1 MLALLLCRKRQP
13 GWITCCVY
21 LSVFLV
27 ITTVGKTGGLGG
39 AANTPQAIAKRY
51 STGGVALKLENV
63 DKFWGIKH
71 EIAK

>member
-1 MLALLLCRKRQP
+1 MVVQNEKLFDVKSIQKCIWSAA
-13 GWITCCVY
+13 
-21 LSVFLV
+21 
-27 ITTVGKTGGLGG
+27 GKTGGLGG
-39 AANTPQAIAKRY
+39 VANTPQAIAKRY

>member
-1 MLALLLCRKRQP
+1 M
-13 GWITCCVY
+13 Y

-39 AANTPQAIAKRY
+39 AANTPQGIAKRY